1 MPAFPKRRNNADAGE
16 RAYAYAKACGIIGK
30 SFVGKRISALGRLN
44 ALNEFGRLVFPDASY
59 ELPGRELLIDLE
71 RRLLQ
76 RTTRH
81 ITAVI
86 NSYSNP
92 PELLVRQL
100 RSCEYADLKTCLH
113 HIVADK
119 PIPNALCDIGR
130 YGTIRFNAYPDLK
143 AMISDTEFEFI
154 LSKDLKAADFDLT
167 SLEAEL
173 DLQYY
178 TLLVKSLQRLPAGDR
193 ILAHRILAEEISLR
207 NCVWALRL
215 RTYFEKTTKETE
227 KYLMDL
233 EIPKCPPLEIPGDIS
248 PGFSSKKGEDSGKIS
263 LIQEAY
269 ESLYFPLDSRAA
281 WKGWRWESLLNPDE
295 GREIWAANPRFFQN
309 TASRYIYRLSMRCFR
324 RIPFSVNAE
333 FCYIKL
339 KQFEEDLLT
348 SVAEGLGLGMGGNDV
363 FNLLEVSA

>member
-1 MPAFPKRRNNADAGE
+1 MPAFPKRRNNADPGE

-44 ALNEFGRLVFPDASY
+44 ALNEFGRLVFPDATY

-113 HIVADK
+113 HITADK
-119 PIPNALCDIGR
+119 PIPASLCDIGE
-130 YGTIRFNAYPDLK
+130 YGTVRFNAYPDLK
-143 AMISDTEFEFI
+143 AMIGGTEFEFI
-154 LSKDLKAADFDLT
+154 LSKNLKAADFEMT

-178 TLLVKSLQRLPAGDR
+178 TLLLKSLQSLPAEDR
-193 ILAHRILAEEISLR
+193 LLAQRILAEEISLR
-207 NCVWALRL
+207 NCAWALRL
-215 RTYFEKTTKETE
+215 RTYFEKTTGETE
-227 KYLMDL
+227 KYLMNL
-233 EIPKCPPLEIPGDIS
+233 VIPECPPAEIPGDI
-248 PGFSSKKGEDSGKIS
+248 PPRFSSKTGADSGKMS
-263 LIQEAY
+263 LAREAFD
-269 ESLYFPLDSRAA
+269 SLYFPLDARIA
-281 WKGWRWESLLNPDE
+281 WRGWRWESLLNPEE
-295 GREIWAANPRFFQN
+295 GREVWSVDPRFFQN
-309 TASRYIYRLSMRCFR
+309 AASRYIYRLSLRCFR
-324 RIPFSVNAE
+324 RMPFSINAE

-348 SVAEGLGLGMGGNDV
+348 SVAEGLGLGMGGSDV
-363 FNLLEVSA
+363 FNLLEVPA